1 VSDVS
6 EPVANRARDLTDALN
21 RLAGRLQDVQT
32 GSEARDEQ
40 LAKRDAQLASY
51 GHRNRHLI
59 WITIVSLVLDILL
72 TAAVTVVAIQAHDA
86 SSAAASARTA
96 ATAVAQS
103 NRNLCLSANASRAQQ
118 VELWDYILS
127 LAQPPATPAARERIA
142 EFKAHLEAIFA
153 PRDCA
158 NVNPQSP

>member
-1 VSDVS
+1 M
-6 EPVANRARDLTDALN
+6 
-21 RLAGRLQDVQT
+21 
-32 GSEARDEQ
+32 
-40 LAKRDAQLASY
+40 
-51 GHRNRHLI
+51 
-59 WITIVSLVLDILL
+59 LDILL
-72 TAAVTVVAIQAHDA
+72 SAAVTVVAIQAHDA

-118 VELWDYILS
+118 VELWDYILG

>member
-1 VSDVS
+1 MSDVS
-6 EPVANRARDLTDALN
+6 EPVVTRARDLTDALN
-21 RLAGRLQDVQT
+21 RLAGRLADVQA

-40 LAKRDAQLASY
+40 LTRRDAQLATY

-96 ATAVAQS
+96 ASAVAQS
-103 NRNLCLSANASRAQQ
+103 SRNLCLSANASRAQQ

-127 LAQPPATPAARERIA
+127 LAKPPATPAARERVA
-142 EFKAHLEAIFA
+142 EFRAHLAAIFA

>member
-1 VSDVS
+1 MSAAS
-6 EPVANRARDLTDALN
+6 EPVVTRARDLTDALN
-21 RLAGRLQDVQT
+21 RLAGRLEDVQT

-40 LAKRDAQLASY
+40 LAKRDAQLARY

-59 WITIVSLVLDILL
+59 RITIVSLVLDILL

-103 NRNLCLSANASRAQQ
+103 NRNLCLSGNASRAQQ
-118 VELWDYILS
+118 VEVWDYILS
-127 LAQPPATPAARERIA
+127 LAQPPATAAARERIG